1 MFKKIIDQNYLR
13 LPNTDDILDTYLA
26 EGNFVILTDYSAYE
40 STRGNAE
47 INLRKSIEKIKQYP
61 NQVLVL
67 KNNIDFIRISNS
79 SKLNPDDLID
89 YITSSKTSEIF
100 DNIDKQDALLVNNS
114 RIANEWFNARI
125 KDAIEEIN
133 NLRNFKQKFTQN
145 ELNDFRN
152 WNNSNTQLI
161 EKIVKIALEES
172 YLTWKKQEYTKLN
185 NFSFH
190 ANNFVFRFCLS
201 GVLLRLEWIKNAMFN
216 ANCSSIVA
224 SNITDATYYTFG
236 TYFDGCLTK
245 DNLSII
251 NENRMRDCLSICY
264 K

>member
-1 MFKKIIDQNYLR
+1 MYKKIIDQNYLR
-13 LPNTDDILDTYLA
+13 LPDTDDILDTYLV
-26 EGNFVILTDYSAYE
+26 EGNFAILTDYSAYE
-40 STRGNAE
+40 STRGNAK
-47 INLRKSIEKIKQYP
+47 INLRKSIEKIKKYP

-79 SKLNPDDLID
+79 PTLNPDDLID
-89 YITSSKTSEIF
+89 YLTSKKTSEIF
-100 DNIDKQDALLVNNS
+100 DNISNQDALLENNS
-114 RIANEWFNARI
+114 RIANEWFNART

-133 NLRNFKQKFTQN
+133 NLRNFKQLFSQN

-152 WNNSNTQLI
+152 WNNTNIQLI

-172 YLTWKKQEYTKLN
+172 YLTWKQREYTKLN
-185 NFSFH
+185 DFSFH

-201 GVLLRLEWIKNAMFN
+201 GILLRLEWIKNAMFN
-216 ANCSSIVA
+216 TNCSSIVA

-245 DNLSII
+245 DNLSIT
-251 NENRMRDCLSICY
+251 NEIRMRDCLSICY